1 MGALASLAAL
11 AGAGVSIYGTL
22 RQADVQTKTAR
33 AQADITR
40 QQEQARQQEA
50 LVQREADRT
59 ERDRALSRTI
69 ASARARLAAGGV
81 APDEGSAGALTTGL
95 RRAAAETEDASE
107 EAFRARLARG
117 RSSLLNPD
125 GTLTAALQ
133 NARGFGQL
141 ARSLL
146 E

>member
-1 MGALASLAAL
+1 MSTRAFPSRRRQTAIR
-11 AGAGVSIYGTL
+11 AGL
-22 RQADVQTKTAR
+22 
-33 AQADITR
+33 
-40 QQEQARQQEA
+40 
-50 LVQREADRT
+50 L
-59 ERDRALSRTI
+59 L
-69 ASARARLAAGGV
+69 LAAGGV

-107 EAFRARLARG
+107 EAFQARLARG

-146 E
+146 D